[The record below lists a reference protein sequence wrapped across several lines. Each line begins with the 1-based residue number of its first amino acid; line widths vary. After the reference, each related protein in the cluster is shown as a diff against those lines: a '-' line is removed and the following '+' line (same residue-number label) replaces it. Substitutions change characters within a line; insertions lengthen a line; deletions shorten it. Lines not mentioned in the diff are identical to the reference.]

1 MGEVYFFL
9 EVLISGLLSGV
20 LYALIALGFVLVYKA
35 SGVFNYAQGAM
46 VVFAALTYA
55 GLISTGASPIMAGVI
70 AILMMVVLAILIEFL
85 VLRRMINRSEE
96 SLFMVTIGVAYV
108 INGAGQWM
116 WGGDVSI
123 IDINMPFGLYELGPV
138 LIDKADV
145 ATAIISS
152 VLVLVLSLF
161 FSYTSMGRALRA
173 VADDHQASVSVG
185 VPIHKVWMLVWATAG
200 LVAFITGLIWG
211 ARLGAQPALSIIT
224 LKALPVIIL
233 GGLTSIPG
241 AICGGLIIGASEK
254 LFEVYIGPI
263 VGGATDTWFPYI
275 IAILFLAIRP
285 QGLFGDRPI
294 RRI

>member
-1 MGEVYFFL
+1 MSEVYFFI
-9 EVLISGLLSGV
+9 EVLVSGLLSGV
-20 LYALIALGFVLVYKA
+20 LYALVALGFVLIYKA

-55 GLISTGASPIMAGVI
+55 GLTNAGAPAFVAGGL
-70 AILMMVVLAILIEFL
+70 AILMMVIVAILIEFL

-108 INGAGQWM
+108 INGTGQWM

-123 IDINMPFGLYELGPV
+123 IDINMPSGLFELGTV

-145 ATAIISS
+145 TTAIISS
-152 VLVLVLSLF
+152 ILVLVLSIF

-185 VPIHKVWMLVWATAG
+185 VPVHKVWMLVWATAG
-200 LVAFITGLIWG
+200 FVAFITGLIWG

-224 LKALPVIIL
+224 LKALPVLIL
-233 GGLTSIPG
+233 GGMTSVPG
-241 AICGGLIIGASEK
+241 AICGGLIIGASER
-254 LFEVYIGPI
+254 LFEVYIGPL
-263 VGGATDTWFPYI
+263 VGGATDSWFPYI

-285 QGLFGDRPI
+285 QGLFGERQI